1 MMTDVQIS
9 GRVTEVSTNLRQNKQ
24 AGKDGRLAYEHTYTL
39 TCRNLHMDK
48 YKYYTA
54 LGRW

>member
-24 AGKDGRLAYEHTYTL
+24 AGRDGRLAYEHTYTV

>member
-24 AGKDGRLAYEHTYTL
+24 AGRQGWQVGL
-39 TCRNLHMDK
+39 
-48 YKYYTA
+48 
-54 LGRW
+54 